1 MAGGGAFCGLR
12 DADEGDTISYS
23 IAAGNEDEKF
33 AIGPSNGQVT
43 VAGAL
48 DYETTSSY
56 TLTVEASDG
65 NGGTATVT
73 VTITVTDVMANY

>member
-12 DADEGDTISYS
+12 DPDEGDTISYS

-56 TLTVEASDG
+56 TLTVETSDG
-65 NGGTATVT
+65 NGGKDSASVTVT
-73 VTITVTDVMANY
+73 VVDVAE

>member
-12 DADEGDTISYS
+12 DTDEGDTVSYS
-23 IAAGNEDEKF
+23 ITAGNEDGKF
-33 AIGPSNGQVT
+33 AIGSSGGQVT

-65 NGGTATVT
+65 NGGKDSASVTVT
-73 VTITVTDVMANY
+73 VVDVAE